1 MKKTLTIIL
10 FIVFPFITKAQT
22 DNKVTIGTIEHF
34 TSKILN
40 EDRELRI
47 YVPNSGSENIFS
59 QQKYPVLYLLDGEA
73 HFNSVVGMM
82 QQLCNNG
89 NTVVPEMIIVGISNT
104 DRMRD
109 LSPTHIK
116 DDLPVMD
123 SIAAKNTGG
132 NEKLFAFMEK
142 ELFPYIENKYKTEPY
157 RMLIGHSLGGLTVI
171 NALVNHTQLFNA
183 FIAIDPSMWWD
194 HERFLNDCKTKLTQK
209 KFNNVNLYLGIANT
223 METGMKIA
231 TVTKDTTQ
239 SSRHIRSILALDKH
253 IKNNSKNQLHYK
265 SKYYK
270 DDTHNSVP
278 LIATYDAVRFFF
290 EFYKLNITMLDFT
303 VNGIAFPTKIEKHF
317 ENVSKKM
324 GYKVAPTEQ
333 LINSYGYTAL
343 GNKKM
348 EQAEYF
354 FKMNVKNYPD
364 SFNVYD
370 SLGDYYVENG
380 DEANAI
386 LNFKKALS
394 INEYPE
400 TKQKLENLQ
409 KQ

>member
-1 MKKTLTIIL
+1 MKIRITIFLYI
-10 FIVFPFITKAQT
+10 FFHFITSAQT
-22 DNKVTIGTIEHF
+22 DNKIAIGAIEHF

-47 YVPNSGSENIFS
+47 YLPNSGSTTIFS
-59 QQKYPVLYLLDGEA
+59 KQKYPVLYLLDGEA

-116 DDLPVMD
+116 DDLPVID
-123 SIAAKNTGG
+123 SIVAKNTGG
-132 NEKLFAFMEK
+132 NEKFFAFMEK
-142 ELFPYIENKYKTEPY
+142 ELFPYIDDKYKTEPY

-183 FIAIDPSMWWD
+183 YIAIDPSMWWD
-194 HERFLNDCKTKLTQK
+194 HERFLNDCKIKLTQN
-209 KFNNVNLYLGIANT
+209 KFNKVDLYLGIANT
-223 METGMKIA
+223 MEIGMNIA
-231 TVTKDTTQ
+231 KVVKDTAQ

-253 IKNNSKNQLHYK
+253 IKMKMQNQLHYK
-265 SKYYK
+265 SKYYE

-290 EFYKLNITMLDFT
+290 EFYKLNITLLDFT
-303 VNGIAFPTKIEKHF
+303 DSSIAFPTKIEKHF

-324 GYKVAPTEQ
+324 SYKVVPPEE
-333 LINSYGYTAL
+333 LINSFGYTAL
-343 GNKKM
+343 EKKKM
-348 EQAEYF
+348 EQAAYF

-370 SLGDYYVENG
+370 SLGDYYVELG
-380 DEANAI
+380 DNTNAV
-386 LNFKKALS
+386 LNFKKALA
-394 INEYPE
+394 IEEYPE

-409 KQ
+409 KK

>member
-1 MKKTLTIIL
+1 MKKILTTFL
-10 FIVFPFITKAQT
+10 FILFPFIIKAQT
-22 DNKVTIGTIEHF
+22 DNKIVIGTIEHI

-47 YVPNSGSENIFS
+47 YVPNSGSETIFS
-59 QQKYPVLYLLDGEA
+59 KQKYPVLYLLDGEA

-82 QQLCNNG
+82 EQLCNNG
-89 NTVVPEMIIVGISNT
+89 NTVVPEMIIVGIPNT

-132 NEKLFAFMEK
+132 NEKLFEFMEK

-157 RMLIGHSLGGLTVI
+157 RMLIGHSLGGITVV

-183 FIAIDPSMWWD
+183 YIAIEPSMWWD
-194 HERFLNDCKTKLTQK
+194 HERFLNDCKTKLNQK
-209 KFNNVNLYLGIANT
+209 KFSNVNLYLGIANT
-223 METGMKIA
+223 METGMNIA
-231 TVTKDTTQ
+231 TVVKDTTQ

-253 IKNNSKNQLHYK
+253 IKMNTQNQLHYK
-265 SKYYK
+265 SKYYEE
-270 DDTHNSVP
+270 DTHNSVP

-290 EFYKLNITMLDFT
+290 EFYKLNITLLDFT
-303 VNGIAFPTKIEKHF
+303 DNGIAFPTKIEKHF

-324 GYKVAPTEQ
+324 GYKVPPTEQ
-333 LINSYGYTAL
+333 LVNNYGYTAL
-343 GNKKM
+343 GKKNLK
-348 EQAEYF
+348 QAEYF

-370 SLGDYYVENG
+370 SLGDYYVEMG
-380 DEANAI
+380 DKTNAI

>member
-1 MKKTLTIIL
+1 MKKVQAIIL
-10 FIVFPFITKAQT
+10 FILFPFVIKAQT
-22 DNKVTIGTIEHF
+22 DNKITIGTIEHL

-47 YVPNSGSENIFS
+47 YVPNSDSGTIFS
-59 QQKYPVLYLLDGEA
+59 NQKYPVLYLFDAEA
-73 HFNSVVGMM
+73 HFNSVVGIM

-89 NTVVPEMIIVGISNT
+89 NTVVPEMIIVGIVNT

-116 DDLPVMD
+116 DDLPVID

-132 NEKLFAFMEK
+132 NEKLFEFMQK
-142 ELFPYIENKYKTEPY
+142 ELFPYIENKYKTEPF

-183 FIAIDPSMWWD
+183 YISIDPSMWWD
-194 HERFLNDCKTKLTQK
+194 HEHFLNDCKAKLTQK
-209 KFNNVNLYLGIANT
+209 KFSNVNLYLGIANT
-223 METGMKIA
+223 LEAGMNIETVAKDK
-231 TVTKDTTQ
+231 TKG
-239 SSRHIRSILALDKH
+239 SRHIRSILALDKH
-253 IKNNSKNQLHYK
+253 IKNNAKNQLHYK

-270 DDTHNSVP
+270 EDTHNSAA
-278 LIATYDAVRFFF
+278 LITTYDAVRFFF
-290 EFYKLNITMLDFT
+290 DFYKLNITMLDFT
-303 VNGIAFPTKIEKHF
+303 DSGIAFPIKMEKHF

-324 GYKVAPTEQ
+324 GYKVAPTED
-333 LINSYGYTAL
+333 LVNNYGYKAL
-343 GNKKM
+343 EKKKM

-364 SFNVYD
+364 SANVYD
-370 SLGDYYVENG
+370 SYGDYFLEIG
-380 DEANAI
+380 DKTNAI

-394 INEYPE
+394 IAEISE
-400 TKQKLENLQ
+400 TRQKLENLQ